1 MHDVPHLLQN
11 HINSAAV
18 CNTHNTSLVVWI
30 CCTRK
35 PTQLQNSSKVHHSAV
50 CVQPQIQHVTNNTR
64 WLQHPSSTNQIHLP
78 PVCQSDTVLVSV
90 IMWNIKDTS
99 ATLMHITAEIRST
112 QHRWTTARPQ
122 DHHVSLT
129 DQQHWDD
136 RRQSSLLCDVFRRWT
151 TRAAPWKWRHSQLD
165 FKRQRKLCPLDES
178 PNKVWEEFYHFI
190 VNLSSDQLR
199 WTQTSGE
206 QQLLLPPDAE
216 APPEHTCDQSV
227 VSSCLRTQ
235 LEPFVQ
241 K

>member
-1 MHDVPHLLQN
+1 MWL
-11 HINSAAV
+11 
-18 CNTHNTSLVVWI
+18 T
-30 CCTRK
+30 
-35 PTQLQNSSKVHHSAV
+35 
-50 CVQPQIQHVTNNTR
+50 TR
-64 WLQHPSSTNQIHLP
+64 WLQHPSSTNQIHLS

-112 QHRWTTARPQ
+112 QHRWTAARPQ

-136 RRQSSLLCDVFRRWT
+136 RRQSSLLCDVFRRWA

-199 WTQTSGE
+199 WIQTSGE
-206 QQLLLPPDAE
+206 QQLLLPSDAE
-216 APPEHTCDQSV
+216 ALPEHTCDQSV